1 MDVVSLP
8 RCQGHTRTRQHHH
21 PRSRAPPAQSS
32 HHLAVPDSL
41 QGHSPRHL
49 QFLSSP
55 RLHLGMPWELRNRE
69 VYPRPPSPQLEDAGA
84 SLEGGLSRSQSQ
96 LPSNKPGRLLDRPAR
111 PQPGWGSLGSA
122 GTKAAR
128 GPLVTKAQLL
138 LRSALVS
145 RGLQTDGGLGHER
158 PAGIRAAHEPWGPV
172 VLHGELSVML
182 SWSGDVFNSH
192 PGKRL
197 QPRSSPVESQGR
209 LHAPWG
215 CSGYKATLST
225 LSGWC

>member
-1 MDVVSLP
+1 MS
-8 RCQGHTRTRQHHH
+8 
-21 PRSRAPPAQSS
+21 
-32 HHLAVPDSL
+32 
-41 QGHSPRHL
+41 
-49 QFLSSP
+49 
-55 RLHLGMPWELRNRE
+55 PWELRNRE
-69 VYPRPPSPQLEDAGA
+69 VSWSLAKPPAGGRTSLTGGRAVPLPESA
-84 SLEGGLSRSQSQ
+84 SVQQAR
-96 LPSNKPGRLLDRPAR
+96 LP
-111 PQPGWGSLGSA
+111 PGWGSQGSA
-122 GTKAAR
+122 GTQAAR
-128 GPLVTKAQLL
+128 GPLVMRAQLL
-138 LRSALVS
+138 SRSALVS
-145 RGLQTDGGLGHER
+145 RGLQTDGGRGHER

-172 VLHGELSVML
+172 VLQGELSVMP